1 MSDSATTPWTI
12 ERISAALGDPDLA
25 QRFLGEINRA
35 PAHKLLPVFA
45 KWRQI
50 AEDTVAAIEQA
61 DEVIAHEIRGEEPPG
76 EWIDG
81 DQRLREV
88 ADRIGARGAA

>member
-1 MSDSATTPWTI
+1 MSDAPWTI

-25 QRFLGEINRA
+25 RRFLAEMYRA
-35 PAHKLLPVFA
+35 PAHELLNTFA
-45 KWRQI
+45 KWQRI
-50 AEDTVAAIEQA
+50 AQDTVASLEQA
-61 DEVIAHEIRGEEPPG
+61 DEIIACEVDGEEPPG

-81 DQRLREV
+81 DQRVRGL